1 VRNADAF
8 RQAGQAVAWIR
19 SHAPETAHLRIDSR
33 EIRPGDVF
41 VALPGRRDDG
51 RLHVADAVARGA
63 AAVVTDRAGGEAL
76 PCAAPT
82 LQIERLAAQLGDI
95 GAAFYGDPTARLLMI
110 GVTGTNGKTS
120 CSHWIAQVL
129 TACGRRCAVI
139 GTVGS
144 GFTDALQADSTL
156 TTPDAIGLQ
165 RQARALLDADAQAVA
180 MEVSSIGLDQGR
192 ADAVEF
198 DLALFT
204 NLTRDHLDYH
214 ASMTE
219 YERAKA
225 RLFDAPS
232 LAHAVLN
239 LDDAFGQRL
248 ARRCRARGLRTTGY
262 RVQAGVPRGAVA
274 GAEALLADADF
285 ADVDLVL
292 VGESV
297 VLGGDDIRFDVRLRP
312 AGAPERTLP
321 VRAPVI
327 GRFNVSNVLGVLGIA
342 LAAGIDAHDAARAL
356 QSVRPPAGRLQRV
369 ELRGSAGEGGAAAP
383 DLPLVLVDYA
393 HTPDAI
399 DQALSALR
407 PVAQARAGRLWIV
420 FGAGGDR
427 DPGKRPQMGA
437 AAARGADWIVVTSD
451 NPRGEEPGRIIEQ
464 IVAGASEAGGRP
476 STTEDRALAI
486 TGTVLQADAADVVLI
501 AGKGHEQYQ
510 EVAGRRLAFSDL
522 ECARRAL
529 QRRAGVASGAAS

>member
-1 VRNADAF
+1 MNGADAV
-8 RQAGQAVAWIR
+8 RPVRPIVDWIR
-19 SHAPETAHLRIDSR
+19 THAPQAAHLRIDSR
-33 EIRPGDVF
+33 QIERGDVF
-41 VALPGRRDDG
+41 IALPGRRDDG

-63 AAVVTDRAGGEAL
+63 VAVLTEPAGAGAPACAVPIL
-76 PCAAPT
+76 PV
-82 LQIERLAAQLGDI
+82 EHLAARLGDI
-95 GAAFYGDPTARLLMI
+95 GAAFYRDPTARLLMI

-144 GFTDALQADSTL
+144 GFLDALQTDSTL

-165 RQARALLDADAQAVA
+165 RQARALLDAGAQALA

-192 ADAVEF
+192 ADAIQF

-214 ASMTE
+214 GSLAE
-219 YERAKA
+219 YALAKA
-225 RLFDAPS
+225 RLFDVPS

-239 LDDAFGQRL
+239 LDDEFGQRL
-248 ARRCRARGLRTTGY
+248 AGRCRARELRTTGY
-262 RVQAGVPRGAVA
+262 RVASAAPPSGV
-274 GAEALLADADF
+274 
-285 ADVDLVL
+285 ADVDVADVDVTDVDVNLA
-292 VGESV
+292 GQSV
-297 VLGGDDIRFDVRLRP
+297 VLGADDIRFDARLQR
-312 AGAPERTLP
+312 AGAPARTVP

-327 GRFNVSNVLGVLGIA
+327 GRFNVSNVLGVFGIA
-342 LAAGIDAHDAARAL
+342 LAAGLDAGDVARAL
-356 QSVRPPAGRLQRV
+356 ERLRPPPGRLQRV
-369 ELRGSAGEGGAAAP
+369 EVEEGAA

-399 DQALSALR
+399 EQALAALR
-407 PVAQARAGRLWIV
+407 PVSAARGGRLWIV

-437 AAARGADWIVVTSD
+437 AAAGGADRIVVTSD
-451 NPRGEEPGRIIEQ
+451 NPRSEDPGRIIEQ
-464 IVAGASEAGGRP
+464 IVAGAGQAGERL
-476 STTEDRALAI
+476 SHDADRALAI
-486 TGTVLQADAADVVLI
+486 TRTVLQADAADVILI

-510 EVAGRRLAFSDL
+510 DVAGRRLAFSDL
-522 ECARRAL
+522 LCARRAL
-529 QRRAGVASGAAS
+529 QSRAGAAAGQQRR

>member
-1 VRNADAF
+1 MADAVRSADAF
-8 RQAGQAVAWIR
+8 RQAGQTVAWIR
-19 SHAPETAHLRIDSR
+19 SHAPESAHLRIDSR
-33 EIRPGDVF
+33 EIKPGDVF
-41 VALPGRRDDG
+41 LALPGRRDDG
-51 RLHVADAVARGA
+51 RLHVADAIARGA
-63 AAVVTDRAGGEAL
+63 AAVVIDRTDAQA
-76 PCAAPT
+76 PQWAIPT
-82 LQIERLAAQLGDI
+82 LQVERLAPQLGDI
-95 GAAFYGDPTARLLMI
+95 GATFYHDPTARLLMI

-129 TACGRRCAVI
+129 TVCGRSCAVI

-144 GFTDALQADSTL
+144 GFTDALQTDSAL

-165 RQARALLDADAQAVA
+165 RQARTLLDAGAQAVA

-214 ASMTE
+214 GSMAE
-219 YERAKA
+219 YERSKA

-232 LAHAVLN
+232 LVHGVLN

-248 ARRCRARGLRTTGY
+248 AHRCRARSLRTTGY
-262 RVQAGVPRGAVA
+262 RVQTALPRGAGARLTSTGV
-274 GAEALLADADF
+274 AEAGL
-285 ADVDLVL
+285 ADVDLADVSLVL
-292 VGESV
+292 AAESV
-297 VLGGDDIRFDVRLRP
+297 VLGACDIRFDVRLRQ
-312 AGAPERTLP
+312 AGAPERTMP

-327 GRFNVSNVLGVLGIA
+327 GGFNVSNVLGVLGIA
-342 LAAGIDAHDAARAL
+342 LAVGIDAHDATRAL
-356 QSVRPPAGRLQRV
+356 ERLRPPAGRLQRV
-369 ELRGSAGEGGAAAP
+369 DVRESGAEGGETLP

-399 DQALSALR
+399 EKALSALR
-407 PVAQARAGRLWIV
+407 PVAQARSGRLWIV

-451 NPRGEEPGRIIEQ
+451 NPRGEEPGGIIEQ
-464 IVAGASEAGGRP
+464 IIAGANEAGARP
-476 STTEDRALAI
+476 STNEDRALAI
-486 TGTVLQADAADVVLI
+486 TDTVLQADAADVVLI
-501 AGKGHEQYQ
+501 AGKGH
-510 EVAGRRLAFSDL
+510 
-522 ECARRAL
+522 
-529 QRRAGVASGAAS
+529 